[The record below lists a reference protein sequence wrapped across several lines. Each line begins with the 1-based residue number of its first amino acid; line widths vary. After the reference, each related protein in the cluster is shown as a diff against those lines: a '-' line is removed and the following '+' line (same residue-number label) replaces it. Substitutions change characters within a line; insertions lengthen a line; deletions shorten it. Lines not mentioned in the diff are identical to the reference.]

1 MNTFKKLLISLVI
14 LILLSLFFL
23 IVSYNEK
30 IDNADITRKQLDVL
44 EFLDLFTA
52 TNTDERLAKL
62 QADHNNKAWL
72 HLAQYHAEI
81 SSNTAY
87 QLGIYFLNN
96 QDLNSAILWF
106 QSAVRQQHIEAR
118 LALSIVYF
126 DLQKYSEIQPLLLSI
141 ISNEKAL
148 ALLYRLALYQGNL
161 SFIDTYKSKLR
172 QSENTA
178 LYKELEQYSVFN
190 HNKDALQNNNV
201 ISINLK
207 STSALTSNCSV
218 DVQLFATNLAGL
230 RHGRALISS
239 FEQHKLSKYIC
250 LQAPKYI
257 PTQAV
262 NCQHSVV
269 EKISCNASVW
279 LTRKDIT
286 TRYIGLI
293 VEQGKANVDNGI
305 MYIDQNDT
313 FDVLVHELSHFIGF
327 VDEYPLPKQH
337 QKCQQVQGEAFSHN
351 LVVLSES
358 YQGNKKSLRES
369 ILSQIP
375 WRSLIKDTTPILSK
389 SEQGWQLAT
398 PKAHQD
404 DIGLFIADTCLN
416 GSNVQAFKPISGRT
430 KLEYFE
436 LALPEIYVNLFLL
449 APRHYLMPSYH
460 YNISQ
465 NLVEKGEFS
474 DAIKVLQVTLF
485 D

>member
-1 MNTFKKLLISLVI
+1 MNTFKKLLLSLVI
-14 LILLSLFFL
+14 FILLSLLFL
-23 IVSYNEK
+23 IVSYNEN
-30 IDNADITRKQLDVL
+30 IDNADITRKQLYVL
-44 EFLDLFTA
+44 ESLDLFTS
-52 TNTDERLAKL
+52 TNTDERLARL
-62 QADHNNKAWL
+62 QAEDNNKAWL

-81 SSNTAY
+81 SANTAH
-87 QLGIYFLNN
+87 QLGIYFLKN
-96 QDLNSAILWF
+96 QDVNSAILWF
-106 QSAVRQQHIEAR
+106 QSAVRQQNIDAR
-118 LALSIVYF
+118 IALSTVYF
-126 DLQKYSEIQPLLLSI
+126 DLQQYSEIHPLLLPI

-161 SFIDTYKSKLR
+161 SFIDTYKSKL
-172 QSENTA
+172 SESGNTA
-178 LYKELEQYSVFN
+178 LFKELEQYSVFS
-190 HNKDALQNNNV
+190 HNEAALQNNKV
-201 ISINLK
+201 TSINFK
-207 STSALTSNCSV
+207 STSASSCSV

-239 FEQHKLSKYIC
+239 FEQHQLSKYIC

-286 TRYIGLI
+286 ARYIGLI

-313 FDVLVHELSHFIGF
+313 FNVLVHELSHFIGF

-369 ILSQIP
+369 ILSQVP
-375 WRSLIKDTTPILSK
+375 WRSLIKDSTPILSK
-389 SEQGWQLAT
+389 REQGWQLAT

-404 DIGLFIADTCLN
+404 EIGLFIADTCLN
-416 GSNVQAFKPISGRT
+416 GSNVQAYKPVAGRT

-436 LALPEIYVNLFLL
+436 LALPEIYINLFLL

-465 NLVEKGEFS
+465 NLVEKGKFS
-474 DAIKVLQVTLF
+474 DAIEVLQETIF